1 MDAEKVGAGV
11 VGRTFGGNYY
21 VGDYRVGGRVDDIV
35 GIKTHRQ
42 RYDAQ
47 HDKYESK
54 RKCEFAEIEPVAEK
68 IEEKQSHPDAQKYK
82 RQHRPTAKS
91 NALANHFGDGGEVG
105 GGDVFEVVLKVRVGE
120 FEVVFGVL
128 KFVVLLDGA
137 FVIEDGAGVVALL
150 VICVGKVV
158 IEFRRGKT
166 LSHNLFVEFGG
177 ERVVLVGV
185 GVVGFLEKRVRI
197 LVLRQTIDAGEYR

>member
-1 MDAEKVGAGV
+1 M
-11 VGRTFGGNYY
+11 
-21 VGDYRVGGRVDDIV
+21 
-35 GIKTHRQ
+35 
-42 RYDAQ
+42 
-47 HDKYESK
+47 
-54 RKCEFAEIEPVAEK
+54 
-68 IEEKQSHPDAQKYK
+68 
-82 RQHRPTAKS
+82 
-91 NALANHFGDGGEVG
+91 
-105 GGDVFEVVLKVRVGE
+105 KVRVGE